1 MNINLDKVLLILLC
15 FMPISIMIGKAAL
28 NLNLIFFD
36 LLVILLLFQKK
47 IFTNIKISRNFILAV
62 LFSLIILINVILS
75 VEINLSS

>member
-15 FMPISIMIGKAAL
+15 LMPISIMIGNAAL

-47 IFTNIKISRNFILAV
+47 IFTNIKNFKKFNFSS
-62 LFSLIILINVILS
+62 LFFINYFNKCNTFS
-75 VEINLSS
+75 KN